1 MSTLTFLGLDAGF
14 GKKNNSA
21 YIKTNEDE
29 GKKLTLIDCGFTVFE
44 QVKAKFDLNSYDKI
58 DVIITHLHNDH
69 AGSLSQLV
77 LYLCLN
83 YNKKVRILSK
93 CKNLAKYLEIT
104 GTPADSYELQQS
116 AKNVEFIKTQ
126 HVKYLDAYGFK
137 MEVKG
142 KKIVYTGDTNTL
154 EPFLPYLQD
163 ADEFY
168 VDASRYGGAH
178 LRITDVSS
186 QLRKIETNGTQVYL
200 MHIDDKKFVQ
210 GYGTLPTEIEL

>member
-14 GKKNNSA
+14 GQKNNSA
-21 YIKTNEDE
+21 YIETNEDE

-44 QVKAKFDLNSYDKI
+44 QVKAKFHFNSYDKI
-58 DVIITHLHNDH
+58 DIIITHLHNDH
-69 AGSLSQLV
+69 AGSLSQLI
-77 LYLCLN
+77 LYLWFN

-93 CKNLAKYLEIT
+93 CRNLEKYLEIT

-116 AKNVEFIKTQ
+116 AENVEFIKTE

-137 MEVKG
+137 MTVAG

-154 EPFLPYLQD
+154 EPFLLYLQG

-168 VDASRYGGAH
+168 VDVSRYGGAH
-178 LRITDVSS
+178 LKITDVSEK
-186 QLRKIETNGTQVYL
+186 LKEIESTGTQVYL
-200 MHIDDKKFVQ
+200 MHLDDKEFVQ
-210 GYGTLPTEIEL
+210 RYGTLPAEIEL